1 MEMKP
6 LQLLSPC
13 AVLLATACV
22 TLQPSIVEPDE
33 YLGTRENPASIYE
46 PRPEPSLLPIFDVR
60 FEPMERLAL
69 VNFSD
74 DPVYNG
80 IELQTFDTRDGGESA
95 LALLWRRDGVVD
107 VYMTPN
113 HRMDELARRS
123 LESLLNRITVQP
135 ASFEY
140 RLNVTEHG
148 LDAALSIRDREGR
161 DVRFAVVET
170 RGTPR
175 LGALIAPVGA
185 QVERPAYL
193 PIVFL
198 DDFALVRRRGARIE
212 ISIDGARRT
221 PEKMTR
227 LVRGPASYFT
237 RYSTRV
243 VIANWNERREALL
256 HPLPVPPGAT
266 EVRDGNLSY
275 RLAWNA
281 GAPEIATLV
290 AHAGSDRLTLRFA
303 PALPAIQAMRPG
315 VRVDGRFV
323 INVND
328 VDGVV
333 AGEYQ
338 VRRIGDGVHL
348 VIQPLDAWQPPILDG
363 APWVASYRYEAVVTA
378 APGGMH
384 LKGQW
389 QRAE

>member
-1 MEMKP
+1 MRP

-22 TLQPSIVEPDE
+22 ALQPSVVEPDE
-33 YLGTRENPASIYE
+33 YLGAHENPASIYE
-46 PRPEPSLLPIFDVR
+46 STLEPSLLPIFDVR
-60 FEPMERLAL
+60 FEPMERVAL

-80 IELQTFDTRDGGESA
+80 IELQTFDTPDGGESA

-113 HRMDELARRS
+113 HRMDEVARRS
-123 LESLLNRITVQP
+123 LENLLNRITVQP

-148 LDAALSIRDREGR
+148 LDAALAMRDREGR
-161 DVRFAVVET
+161 DVRFEVVET

-185 QVERPAYL
+185 QVEQPAYL

-212 ISIDGARRT
+212 ISIDGERRA

-243 VIANWNERREALL
+243 VIANWNERREARL

-333 AGEYQ
+333 AGEYHVQ
-338 VRRIGDGVHL
+338 RSDDGVYL
-348 VIQPLDAWQPPILDG
+348 ALQPLDAWQPPILDG
-363 APWVASYRYEAVVTA
+363 APWVASYRYEAVVSA
-378 APGGMH
+378 GPGGMY

-389 QRAE
+389 HRAG